1 MKFTI
6 VDPVYH
12 SHSLSSGMQRA
23 SGVSVVPG
31 LGRLIANPELLASIR
46 AIVGTVTNT
55 HLADNLLRGDLDE
68 IATCCGRVR
77 GGQLSEHDLCAAKV
91 TSQHVI
97 NEKEM
102 RGNKLDKLHAVLV

>member
-77 GGQLSEHDLCAAKV
+77 GGHGRSREFWNLQTFGA
-91 TSQHVI
+91 
-97 NEKEM
+97 
-102 RGNKLDKLHAVLV
+102 